1 MLSGGGGDNIFCSLQ
16 SVLPLLDC
24 RAGLADGP
32 MYRRLAREIAALCDT
47 SVWTVRR
54 KAWLRS
60 WQHRPPPLDIDTGF
74 LSAGTAAR
82 ARAASRHPWL
92 EPPAT
97 VLPGKA
103 AHVALLLGPQY
114 LTEDSDPCAARR
126 FLYPLL
132 AQPVVEL
139 CLRIPTWLW
148 FERGCNR
155 AVARRAFEATLPEQV
170 AWRRSKGSPDAFL
183 VALFESRR
191 QQIRRLL
198 LDGNLAGHG
207 LLDCD
212 ALAAYLDDPRPVRGS
227 GHVRILRLVDAEAW
241 SRCWPG

>member
-1 MLSGGGGDNIFCSLQ
+1 MI
-16 SVLPLLDC
+16 
-24 RAGLADGP
+24 A
-32 MYRRLAREIAALCDT
+32 RL
-47 SVWTVRR
+47 
-54 KAWLRS
+54 
-60 WQHRPPPLDIDTGF
+60 
-74 LSAGTAAR
+74 
-82 ARAASRHPWL
+82 
-92 EPPAT
+92 
-97 VLPGKA
+97 
-103 AHVALLLGPQY
+103 
-114 LTEDSDPCAARR
+114 
-126 FLYPLL
+126 
-132 AQPVVEL
+132 
-139 CLRIPTWLW
+139 
-148 FERGCNR
+148 
-155 AVARRAFEATLPEQV
+155 RAFEATLPEQV

>member
-1 MLSGGGGDNIFCSLQ
+1 M
-16 SVLPLLDC
+16 
-24 RAGLADGP
+24 
-32 MYRRLAREIAALCDT
+32 
-47 SVWTVRR
+47 
-54 KAWLRS
+54 
-60 WQHRPPPLDIDTGF
+60 
-74 LSAGTAAR
+74 
-82 ARAASRHPWL
+82 
-92 EPPAT
+92 

-114 LTEDSDPCAARR
+114 LTEDSDPRAPRR

-155 AVARRAFEATLPEQV
+155 AVARRAFEAALPEQV

-191 QQIRRLL
+191 QQIRTLL

-227 GHVRILRLVDAEAW
+227 RHVRILRLVDAEAW